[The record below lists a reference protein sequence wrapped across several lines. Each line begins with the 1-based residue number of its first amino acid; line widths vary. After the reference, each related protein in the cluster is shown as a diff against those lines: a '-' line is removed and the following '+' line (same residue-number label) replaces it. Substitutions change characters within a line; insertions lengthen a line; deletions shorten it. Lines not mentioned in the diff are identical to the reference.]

1 MLNEDHRV
9 ACVNFVQ
16 QNLNRDWSRVI
27 FLDEKT
33 FSSSQDSKLPLWK
46 LDNTRYEPNHVLDTQ
61 RSGRISVGV
70 LSWILSDGPGELVQ
84 IGGRMNRA
92 QYVRILNDVLLPGM
106 LDRYAHPR
114 PITVVQD
121 NSRVHTCRIVRTWLE
136 AHRDEIEM
144 LPWLAKSPDLNP
156 IEV

>member
-9 ACVNFVQ
+9 ALVNFAQ

-33 FSSSQDSKLPLWK
+33 FP
-46 LDNTRYEPNHVLDTQ
+46 RVL
-61 RSGRISVGV
+61 GWIS
-70 LSWILSDGPGELVQ
+70 SDGPGELVQ
-84 IGGRMNRA
+84 IGGRMNGA
-92 QYVRILNDVLLPGM
+92 QYVRILNDILLPGI

-121 NSRVHTCRIVRTWLE
+121 NSGVHTCRIVRTWLE

-144 LPWLAKSPDLNP
+144 LPWPAKSPDLNP
-156 IEV
+156 VENVWGLMVQQWQDELPENGFNRNVENLYGHCNR